1 MSLET
6 PKERLLY
13 QGAVPIL
20 AAMAGAVAAT
30 WFQSVTFD
38 NAQIADVI
46 TLLKDPTLSADQKL
60 QALKMYQDI
69 TDRPWSVVRSLVTTL
84 TMTISVAVGALVVG
98 GFFNRR
104 S

>member
-6 PKERLLY
+6 AKEKLLY
-13 QGAVPIL
+13 QGVVPIL

-30 WFQSVTFD
+30 WFQSLSFD

-46 TLLKDPTLSADQKL
+46 QLLKDPKLTAEQKL
-60 QALKMYQDI
+60 QALKIYQDI
-69 TDRPWSVVRSLVTTL
+69 TDRPWSVVRTLVNSL
-84 TMTISVAVGALVVG
+84 TMAVAIAVGALVAG
-98 GFFNRR
+98 GFFVRR